1 MAQTEFFRPGN
12 LAAALDLLDQY
23 REQAVIV
30 NGGTD
35 IVERIA
41 HGGVRRAAIIYIH
54 EIPEL
59 RGIGEGDGFVRIGGA
74 VTYNDIL
81 ASPLCCQFTALEQAV
96 KEIGSPSIRVRG
108 TPAGNLGTAVPAGD
122 CCAAMMALDAE
133 VVAASRQGERAIKL
147 ADLIIDYRRTA
158 LAANELI
165 REIRIPVVPGGKT
178 ASAFLRLTSR
188 KGQDI
193 AQASAAVRL
202 TLDGDVCRHA
212 VIAMGSVSKVTVRA
226 YSLEKAVAG
235 KTVADAAEEIKAMVP
250 AEVALR
256 AADNP
261 AFAARP
267 TANIERQYKESVI
280 GVIVARAMMT
290 AYGKILAGEQ

>member
-1 MAQTEFFRPGN
+1 MAQTEFFKPGT

-23 REQAVIV
+23 REGAVIV

-41 HGGVRRAAIIYIH
+41 HGGVKRAAIIYIH
-54 EIPEL
+54 DIPEL
-59 RGIGEGDGFVRIGGA
+59 RQIAEGDGCVRIGGA
-74 VTYNDIL
+74 VTYKEIL
-81 ASPLCCQFTALEQAV
+81 ASPLCCQFGALKQAV

-108 TPAGNLGTAVPAGD
+108 TPAGNIGTAVPAAD
-122 CCAAMMALDAE
+122 CNAAMMALDGD
-133 VVAASRQGERAIKL
+133 VVAASKQGERIVKL
-147 ADLIIDYRRTA
+147 SDLIVDYRKTV

-165 REIRIPVVPGGKT
+165 REIRLPVVPGGKT

-202 TLDGDVCRHA
+202 TVDGDVCSNA
-212 VIAMGSVSKVTVRA
+212 VIAMGSVSRVTVRA
-226 YSLEKAVAG
+226 YSLEKAVVG
-235 KTVADAAEEIKAMVP
+235 KTVADAVAHVKTMVP

-256 AADNP
+256 STDNP

-267 TANIERQYKESVI
+267 TAEIERQYKESVI
-280 GVIVARAMMT
+280 GVIVSRAMMT
-290 AYGKILAGEQ
+290 AYGEVLAGKH